1 MVKSW
6 ETMACIWV
14 LDGVDRGWDRSRDES
29 RVVALE
35 LSEMV
40 DESPMSG
47 EGHVR
52 RSEDGGWLAEA
63 EDVDGSLAKVWVE
76 DWLSVADGRED
87 WLVGDSE
94 GVCIPVADGVEGLL
108 GEVGVEVEVEVG
120 LIDC

>member
-40 DESPMSG
+40 GESSRSG
-47 EGHVR
+47 EGDVR

-94 GVCIPVADGVEGLL
+94 GVCIPVPDGVEGLL
-108 GEVGVEVEVEVG
+108 GEVGVEVDVEVG